1 MASPLLDKRILIR
14 TGKLAPAA
22 GEPEQA
28 APGSGATI
36 TIYDQ
41 TADHNGVGNQKPA
54 CPFDRITFTLMS
66 SHDSGAS
73 GVVFSESED
82 GTNFDTVSS
91 QTYTA
96 SNGLTTFDFL
106 CRGGHPKI
114 AYTNSANVLTSWRY
128 TLTGILGDR
137 NPGVP

>member
-1 MASPLLDKRILIR
+1 MSISRVDSRMVIHRGI
-14 TGKLAPAA
+14 LAPAA

-28 APGSGATI
+28 APGSGATV

-54 CPFDRITFTLMS
+54 CPFERLQFTVMS
-66 SHDSGAS
+66 SADSAAS
-73 GVVFSESED
+73 GVVFAESED

-91 QTYTA
+91 QSYTA
-96 SNGLTTFDFL
+96 ASGLTTFDFL

-114 AYTNSANVLTSWRY
+114 TYQNSASVLTSWRY
-128 TLTGILGDR
+128 TLTGIMGDR
-137 NPGVP
+137 NPGA